1 MTGIPTIMIA
11 LTTMCTAIFIG
22 LGFLQ
27 RPSRETAI
35 WSAAFIAA
43 MASTYV
49 QAGTGPGDAPWLDA
63 IGDGLMFLAL
73 GMVWVGI
80 GVRRGRRQVL
90 LVPTIALSA
99 LLIITLALT
108 DGTSVDD
115 AVSTGELVLFAA
127 ISAVTAFEL
136 VGMRHAPRAAIVPLA
151 LSSGLV
157 SVFALVWLSTD
168 FVDDRMRLL
177 GNIPAAQDYTPV
189 VVAITLMS
197 ALTTLL
203 LLARAEIP
211 AATRASV
218 AGFRTIA
225 RDRLERAERFDD
237 AWWSLLDVRLDDPG
251 ALREASSTL
260 AFSHVLDRF
269 ASDVSAVFPAEADLD
284 RVEPARML
292 VLLPRH
298 EAAVRPLLRT
308 LLERVA
314 TVSSDQSIAVRLSAS
329 IGWASVSRIGYDLDD
344 LIAAAASAAEEAQLS
359 GGDRW
364 ERARVSMPSV

>member
-11 LTTMCTAIFIG
+11 LTTLCTAIMIG

-27 RPSRETAI
+27 RPSRESAI

-43 MASTYV
+43 MASSYV
-49 QAGTGPGDAPWLDA
+49 QAGTGPEDASWLGA
-63 IGDGLMFLAL
+63 VSDGLMFLAL

-80 GVRRGRRQVL
+80 RVRRGRHHVL

-99 LLIITLALT
+99 VLIVTLTLT
-108 DGTSVDD
+108 DGTPMDD
-115 AVSTGELVLFAA
+115 AVSLGELLLFTA
-127 ISAVTAFEL
+127 ISAVTAVEL
-136 VGMRHAPRAAIVPLA
+136 VGMRNTPRAVIVPLG
-151 LSSGLV
+151 LSSGLI
-157 SVFALVWLSTD
+157 SVFALIWLCTE

-189 VVAITLMS
+189 IMAITLVT

-203 LLARAEIP
+203 LLTRAEIP
-211 AATRASV
+211 ASVHAPV
-218 AGFRTIA
+218 AGFRSIA

-237 AWWSLLDVRLDDPG
+237 AWWSLLDVRLDDPE

-269 ASDVSAVFPAEADLD
+269 ATDVSAVFPAEADLD
-284 RVEPARML
+284 RVEPARVL

-298 EAAVRPLLRT
+298 EAAVRPLLRA

-314 TVSSDQSIAVRLSAS
+314 TISSDQSIAVRLSAS

-344 LIAAAASAAEEAQLS
+344 LIAAAASAADEAQLS

-364 ERARVSMPSV
+364 ERAHVSV

>member
-1 MTGIPTIMIA
+1 MNEIPAIMIA
-11 LTTMCTAIFIG
+11 LSTIGTATMIG

-27 RPSRETAI
+27 RPSREAAI

-43 MASTYV
+43 MAATYV
-49 QAGTGPGDAPWLDA
+49 QAGTGAGSSPWLEA
-63 IGDGLMFLAL
+63 SGDGLMFLAL

-80 GVRRGRRQVL
+80 RVRRDRRQVL
-90 LVPTIALSA
+90 LVPTIALA
-99 LLIITLALT
+99 IVLVLALALT
-108 DGTSVDD
+108 DGTAAED
-115 AVSTGELVLFAA
+115 AVAAGELLLFAI
-127 ISAVTAFEL
+127 ISAITAVEL
-136 VGMRHAPRAAIVPLA
+136 VGIRNAPRAVIVPLA
-151 LSSGLV
+151 MSSGLI
-157 SVFALVWLSTD
+157 SIFALVWLCTD
-168 FVDDRMRLL
+168 FVDNRMRVV
-177 GNIPAAQDYTPV
+177 GHIPAAQDYTPV
-189 VVAITLMS
+189 VMAITLVT

-203 LLARAEIP
+203 LLTRAEIP
-211 AATRASV
+211 VSTFTPAT
-218 AGFRTIA
+218 GFRTIA

-237 AWWSLLDVRLDDPG
+237 AWWSLLDVRLDDPV

-284 RVEPARML
+284 RVEPARIL

-298 EAAVRPLLRT
+298 EAAVRPLLRA

-344 LIAAAASAAEEAQLS
+344 LIAAAASAADEAQLA

-364 ERARVSMPSV
+364 ERARVGV